1 MAARVPLTD
10 AAVSKP
16 ENVAM
21 HERRFIPTPL
31 LQTYALY
38 QIPHHVYFV
47 IECLSCGVVK
57 DIAREYLEQAG
68 AYNSLNELSPRFRCT
83 LCGER
88 DARIMA
94 GGWADE
100 FRQGPSS

>member
-10 AAVSKP
+10 AAVSKR
-16 ENVAM
+16 ETIAV

-38 QIPHHVYFV
+38 RIPHHVSFA

-57 DIAREYLEQAG
+57 DIARQYLEHAC
-68 AYNSLNELSPRFRCT
+68 AHNSLKELSPRFRCT

-88 DARIMA
+88 DARITA
-94 GGWADE
+94 GDWAD
-100 FRQGPSS
+100 

>member
-1 MAARVPLTD
+1 MAARVLLTD
-10 AAVSKP
+10 AAVSKR
-16 ENVAM
+16 ETIAI
-21 HERRFIPTPL
+21 HARRFIPTPL

-38 QIPHHVYFV
+38 QIPHHVYFA
-47 IECLSCGVVK
+47 IGCLSCGVVK

-68 AYNSLNELSPRFRCT
+68 AYNSLKELSPRFLCT

-94 GGWADE
+94 GDWADE
-100 FRQGPSS
+100 FGQ

>member
-10 AAVSKP
+10 AAVSKR
-16 ENVAM
+16 ETIAM

-38 QIPHHVYFV
+38 QVPHHVYFA
-47 IECLSCGVVK
+47 IECMSCGVVK

-68 AYNSLNELSPRFRCT
+68 AYSRLKELSPRFRCT
-83 LCGER
+83 SCGQKN
-88 DARIMA
+88 ARIMA
-94 GGWADE
+94 GDWGRATAS
-100 FRQGPSS
+100 Q